1 MRLGE
6 AEGNFAIEGL
16 AGRWVAEVIGEGRVV
31 DIVDGR
37 FSDSFDI
44 FQVHRYRV
52 VGAFH

>member
-6 AEGNFAIEGL
+6 AEGNFALEGL
-16 AGRWVAEVIGEGRVV
+16 AGRWVAEVIGEGSVV
-31 DIVDGR
+31 EIVDGR